1 MKVLLVDDAMSV
13 RMSLR
18 NILDDSGCDFTYLEA
33 STGTE
38 AVREYKKSSPDLVIM
53 DILMPEMDGITAV
66 EKIMEENSQA
76 KIIMCSA
83 NGNQKKVVQAVT
95 AGAIDFIVKPY
106 EAHKV
111 IESVKSIRIIR
122 DKCEAFL

>member
-1 MKVLLVDDAMSV
+1 MKVLLVDDAMSI
-13 RMSLR
+13 RISLKQ
-18 NILDDSGCDFTYLEA
+18 ILDDSGYGFTYVEA

-38 AVREYKKSSPDLVIM
+38 AVREYKKSLPDLVIM

-66 EKIMEENSQA
+66 QKIMEEESNA

-83 NGNQKKVVQAVT
+83 NGNQKKVVEAVT
-95 AGAIDFIVKPY
+95 AGALDFIVKPY

-111 IESVKSIRIIR
+111 LDSVKKAL
-122 DKCEAFL
+122 DL